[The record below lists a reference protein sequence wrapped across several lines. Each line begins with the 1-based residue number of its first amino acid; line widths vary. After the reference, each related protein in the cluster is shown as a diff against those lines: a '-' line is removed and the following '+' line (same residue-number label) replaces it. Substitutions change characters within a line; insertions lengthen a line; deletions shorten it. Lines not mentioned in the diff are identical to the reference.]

1 MLREFE
7 KRLISSVIL
16 ILVTF
21 LVILEGKIFFN
32 IFLFIAF
39 LISSY
44 EWLKLT
50 KRIDIKILGILFLFS
65 SFYTA
70 FYFRDQN
77 LEGFV
82 LIILICVSTDIGG
95 YIFGNLFKGP
105 KLSKI
110 SPNKTQS
117 GMLGSYALSLVV
129 SSIFVLQYSNDIY
142 IKQNLIEND
151 LKFVILIFLI
161 SSVSQVGD
169 LIISYFKRSSKI
181 KNTGNIIPGHGGLL
195 DRIDG
200 MIFVFPFVYLITL
213 FPILIK
219 LY

>member
-1 MLREFE
+1 MI
-7 KRLISSVIL
+7 KR
-16 ILVTF
+16 
-21 LVILEGKIFFN
+21 
-32 IFLFIAF
+32 A
-39 LISSY
+39 
-44 EWLKLT
+44 
-50 KRIDIKILGILFLFS
+50 DIKLYGILFLCF
-65 SFYTA
+65 SFYSA

-77 LEGFV
+77 LEGFL

-117 GMLGSYALSLVV
+117 GMIGGFVLSLIS
-129 SSIFVLQYSNDIY
+129 SSIFVLQYGNDIY
-142 IKQNLIEND
+142 IDQNLIEND
-151 LKFVILIFLI
+151 LKFIILILSI
-161 SSVSQVGD
+161 SGVSQIGD

-200 MIFVFPFVYLITL
+200 MIFVFPFVYFVTAIS
-213 FPILIK
+213 IIMK
-219 LY
+219 L

>member
-1 MLREFE
+1 MLKELE
-7 KRLISSVIL
+7 KRLISSIIL
-16 ILVTF
+16 ILITF
-21 LVILEGKIFFN
+21 LVILEGKIFFYT
-32 IFLFIAF
+32 FLFITF

-44 EWLKLT
+44 EWLKMI
-50 KRIDIKILGILFLFS
+50 KRADIKLYGILFLCF
-65 SFYTA
+65 SFYSA

-77 LEGFV
+77 LEGFL

-117 GMLGSYALSLVV
+117 GMIGGFVLSLIS
-129 SSIFVLQYSNDIY
+129 SSIFVLQYGNDIY
-142 IKQNLIEND
+142 IDQNLIVND
-151 LKFVILIFLI
+151 LKFIILILSI
-161 SSVSQVGD
+161 SGVSQIGD
-169 LIISYFKRSSKI
+169 LIISYFKRASKI

-200 MIFVFPFVYLITL
+200 MIFVFPFIYFVTAIS
-213 FPILIK
+213 IIMK
-219 LY
+219 L

>member
-219 LY
+219 L

>member
-1 MLREFE
+1 MLKELE
-7 KRLISSVIL
+7 KRLISSIIL
-16 ILVTF
+16 ILITF
-21 LVILEGKIFFN
+21 LVVLEGKTFFY

-44 EWLKLT
+44 EWLKMI
-50 KRIDIKILGILFLFS
+50 KRDDIKILGILFLFF
-65 SFYTA
+65 SFYSA
-70 FYFRDQN
+70 FYFRNQN
-77 LEGFV
+77 LEGFL

-117 GMLGSYALSLVV
+117 GMISGFVLSLIS
-129 SSIFVLQYSNDIY
+129 SSIFVYQYSNDIY
-142 IKQNLIEND
+142 IDQNLIQSD
-151 LKFVILIFLI
+151 LKFVILILLI
-161 SSVSQVGD
+161 SSVSQGGD
-169 LIISYFKRSSKI
+169 LIISYFKRTSKI

-200 MIFVFPFVYLITL
+200 MIFVFPFVYLL
-213 FPILIK
+213 NLISIIMK
-219 LY
+219 I

>member
-1 MLREFE
+1 MLKEFE
-7 KRLISSVIL
+7 KRLISSIIL
-16 ILVTF
+16 ILITF
-21 LVILEGKIFFN
+21 IVVLEGKTFFY

-44 EWLKLT
+44 EWFRMI
-50 KRIDIKILGILFLFS
+50 KRADIKFLGVLFLCF
-65 SFYTA
+65 SFYSA

-77 LEGFV
+77 LEGFL

-117 GMLGSYALSLVV
+117 GMIGGFTLSIIS
-129 SSIFVLQYSNDIY
+129 SSIFVLQYNNDIY
-142 IKQNLIEND
+142 IDKNLIEND
-151 LKFVILIFLI
+151 LKFVILILSI

-200 MIFVFPFVYLITL
+200 MIFVFPFVYLVTL
-213 FPILIK
+213 ILIIMK
-219 LY
+219 I

>member
-1 MLREFE
+1 MLIEFE
-7 KRLISSVIL
+7 KRLISSIIL
-16 ILVTF
+16 ILITL
-21 LVILEGKIFFN
+21 LVVLEGKTFFY

-44 EWLKLT
+44 EWLKMI
-50 KRIDIKILGILFLFS
+50 KRVDIKILGVLFLFF
-65 SFYTA
+65 SFYSA
-70 FYFRDQN
+70 FFFRNQN
-77 LEGFV
+77 LEGFL
-82 LIILICVSTDIGG
+82 LIILICISTDIGG

-117 GMLGSYALSLVV
+117 GMIGSFVVSLIA

-142 IKQNLIEND
+142 IDQNLIEND
-151 LKFVILIFLI
+151 LKFIILILSI
-161 SSVSQVGD
+161 SSVSQIGD

-200 MIFVFPFVYLITL
+200 MIFVFPFVYLVTGNTI
-213 FPILIK
+213 IIK
-219 LY
+219 L

>member
-1 MLREFE
+1 MLKELE
-7 KRLISSVIL
+7 KRLISSIIL
-16 ILVTF
+16 ILITF
-21 LVILEGKIFFN
+21 LVILEGKNFFYT
-32 IFLFIAF
+32 FLFITF

-44 EWLKLT
+44 EWLKMI
-50 KRIDIKILGILFLFS
+50 KRADIKLYGILFLCF
-65 SFYTA
+65 SFYSA

-77 LEGFV
+77 LEGFL

-117 GMLGSYALSLVV
+117 GMIGGFVLSLIS
-129 SSIFVLQYSNDIY
+129 SSIFVLQYGNDIY
-142 IKQNLIEND
+142 IDQSLIEND
-151 LKFVILIFLI
+151 LKFIILILSI
-161 SSVSQVGD
+161 SGVSQIGD
-169 LIISYFKRSSKI
+169 LIISYFKRASKI

-200 MIFVFPFVYLITL
+200 MIFVFPFVYFVTAIS
-213 FPILIK
+213 IIMK
-219 LY
+219 L